1 MSGHL
6 VLVVVERFDM
16 SLVERILDRG
26 VDRGIE
32 WCLVVDLEFGFVE
45 WSFIVRPSGLP
56 GGRG

>member
-1 MSGHL
+1 M
-6 VLVVVERFDM
+6 LVVVERNDM

-45 WSFIVRPSGLP
+45 WAFFVRPSGLP